1 VLTTRIA
8 FVAVI
13 ATAAIIA
20 AGSAFAQQTAATTS
34 ASSASGGSGSI
45 PIGPL
50 VAYPGIDFALGH
62 DDNLFLSSSAPTA
75 SLYTIVSPN
84 VRVEAK
90 PGPHKF
96 DFTLRVS
103 EGRYDSSSADNY
115 TDYSLLGNADMVFT
129 ARSGLKLSA
138 EYRHGHDGR
147 GTNDAAP
154 TSTPNQYDNYGVSGV
169 YRYGAYGARGRIE
182 VDAGILAHR
191 YTNNPTSTA
200 PLNYD
205 TSRLGGAFFWR
216 VMPRTELF
224 THVGLQRFDYLESG
238 SGQSSNITN
247 YSFGVKWDATAAT
260 SGSIG
265 VGQQKTDFISGSNPS
280 FSSSSWDA
288 HVRWSPLSYSAVDFV
303 TSKQVNQS
311 TGVGDAIV
319 SKLYG
324 ATWSHAWSS
333 RMRTQVLASYRDDAF
348 INSTPSRVD
357 NTTSFGL
364 RANYDYLRWLR
375 FGAEYTYSIRDSTI
389 STDGYKRNLLLFT
402 VGATL

>member
-1 VLTTRIA
+1 MRTVLVAGVAAAAIA
-8 FVAVI
+8 A
-13 ATAAIIA
+13 AERGMAQQSPPTTAA
-20 AGSAFAQQTAATTS
+20 
-34 ASSASGGSGSI
+34 SSPSGGPGRI

-50 VAYPGIDFALGH
+50 VAYPGVDFAIGY
-62 DDNLFLSSSAPTA
+62 DDNLFLTSSAPTS

-84 VRVEAK
+84 VRVEAR

-96 DFTLRVS
+96 DFTLRAS
-103 EGRYDSSSADNY
+103 DGRYDSSRADDY

-129 ARSGLKLSA
+129 ARAGLKLNA
-138 EYRHGHDGR
+138 EYRHGHDAR
-147 GTNDAAP
+147 GSNDAAP
-154 TSTPNQYDNYGVSGV
+154 TSTPNQYDNYGIAGV

-182 VDAGILAHR
+182 IDAGLLSHR
-191 YTNNPTSTA
+191 YTNNPASTA

-216 VMPRTELF
+216 AMPRTELF
-224 THVGLQRFDYLESG
+224 THVGVQRFDYLES
-238 SGQSSNITN
+238 SSAQNSNITN

-280 FSSSSWDA
+280 FSGSSWDA
-288 HVRWSPLSYSAVDFV
+288 RVRWSPLSYSVVDFAS
-303 TSKQVNQS
+303 SKQVNQA

-324 ATWSHAWSS
+324 ITWNHAWSS
-333 RMRTQVLASYRDDAF
+333 RTRTQVLAGYRDDAF
-348 INSTPSRVD
+348 VNSAPSRVD
-357 NTTSFGL
+357 NTTTFGL

-375 FGAEYTYSIRDSTI
+375 FGAEYTYSTRDSTI
-389 STDGYKRNLLLFT
+389 SIDGYKRNLLLFT
-402 VGATL
+402 VRATL